1 MARVNGI
8 TQFLPATHTIILTWL
23 RKHSPDG
30 TTRTRQYTSDIA
42 YLLLNLTISEGWPAE
57 LA

>member
-8 TQFLPATHTIILTWL
+8 TQFLPATHTAILTLL

-30 TTRTRQYTSDIA
+30 TTRTRRHTSAIA
-42 YLLLNLTISEGWPAE
+42 Y
-57 LA
+57 

>member
-8 TQFLPATHTIILTWL
+8 TQFLPATHTTIQ
-23 RKHSPDG
+23 
-30 TTRTRQYTSDIA
+30 TTPLAFTRWHHPNEVAHIRYS
-42 YLLLNLTISEGWPAE
+42 LLLNLSTSEVRKAE